1 MHLNRSP
8 DFTQTGEVSL
18 VLPTLQLEAH
28 GKKIQRSKDSLLA
41 PVTIRIPAIQKYN
54 ICSRLLST

>member
-28 GKKIQRSKDSLLA
+28 GKKFQRSKDLA
-41 PVTIRIPAIQKYN
+41 PVTIRIPAVQKYN